1 MLIDRFLDWC
11 ELGPSWINL
20 SNGALLILGTLFG
33 IIIVVESVDRLRG
46 GNGVF
51 F

>member
-1 MLIDRFLDWC
+1 MFDRFLDWC
-11 ELGPSWINL
+11 EIVPSWINL
-20 SNGALLILGTLFG
+20 SNGSLLVLGTLLG
-33 IIIVVESVDRLRG
+33 IIVIVESADRLRG